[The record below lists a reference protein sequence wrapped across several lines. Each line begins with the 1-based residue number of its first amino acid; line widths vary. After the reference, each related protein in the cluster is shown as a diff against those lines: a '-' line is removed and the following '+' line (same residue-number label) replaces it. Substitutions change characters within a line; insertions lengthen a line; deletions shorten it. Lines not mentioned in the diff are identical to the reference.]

1 MTLSAYRLGLDAITG
16 GALPVI
22 QSLIRSLYRPAER
35 DQSIDLLVP
44 VLTDVIR
51 NSRSEAYAEAATFL
65 AETAADQGV
74 DAPYIPAQSGYS
86 EASVRSILREDLRGS
101 LDEAAQIIAPK
112 LIQHIEDSARQ
123 TMIRAVED
131 YREPGTREDADH
143 YSYAALRGTDNVDR
157 SFRESQARSWAR
169 VLTGAEDCA
178 FCVLLASRGPVYTT
192 AEDAGRLSA
201 SEAFK
206 TSMAGGYVNSYHPNC
221 VVPGTMVSGPPSQV
235 GYRRHYEGEIV
246 TLVTAGGNELSIT
259 PQHPVLTDRGWV
271 PAGLVNEGD
280 QLVSSTRTDR
290 TVVSGPDVD
299 HVPSRI
305 EDVVQALS
313 VAEATVRRGVPGSAE
328 QFHGDG
334 FDSEVEVVSV
344 KGLLWDEVD
353 PALIEPSAEEHFEVA
368 PGVCSCGRLGG
379 SGDCGLDFGPM
390 ADSGAPH
397 GVMSGPSLCGS
408 LVVGHSAG
416 ADDSGLAPASGGQ
429 SGLIEP
435 AVYNVSG
442 YPVCAGHAEHA
453 LSVGVTTG
461 KVLGDGEAAIRPVR
475 VGRKFDPPAL
485 DGNPETLRVFAELG
499 ADLLERQSGFVEF
512 DRVVDKSVAHYSGHV
527 LNLNTSEGWYTA
539 NGITVSNCDCLV
551 VPVYNY
557 ASWPGRDQYRELDEF
572 YQSVM
577 KDPLWHGERT
587 GTDPRSKDA
596 PGSSG
601 NPALA
606 AIERELR
613 HMAQQGESLPITD
626 LRTGEPMRTASGSIA
641 A

>member
-22 QSLIRSLYRPAER
+22 RGLIRSLYSPDER
-35 DQSIDLLVP
+35 DESLARLVP
-44 VLTDVIR
+44 VLTEVIR
-51 NSRSEAYAEAATFL
+51 NSRTEAYAEATMFL

-101 LDEAAQIIAPK
+101 ADEAVEIIAPK

-123 TMIRAVED
+123 TMVRAVED

-169 VLTGAEDCA
+169 VLTGAENCA
-178 FCVLLASRGPVYTT
+178 FCVTLASRGPVYET

-201 SEAFK
+201 SKKFK
-206 TSMAGGYVNSYHPNC
+206 TAIAIGYVNS
-221 VVPGTMVSGPPSQV
+221 
-235 GYRRHYEGEIV
+235 
-246 TLVTAGGNELSIT
+246 
-259 PQHPVLTDRGWV
+259 
-271 PAGLVNEGD
+271 
-280 QLVSSTRTDR
+280 
-290 TVVSGPDVD
+290 
-299 HVPSRI
+299 
-305 EDVVQALS
+305 
-313 VAEATVRRGVPGSAE
+313 
-328 QFHGDG
+328 FHN
-334 FDSEVEVVSV
+334 S
-344 KGLLWDEVD
+344 
-353 PALIEPSAEEHFEVA
+353 
-368 PGVCSCGRLGG
+368 
-379 SGDCGLDFGPM
+379 
-390 ADSGAPH
+390 
-397 GVMSGPSLCGS
+397 
-408 LVVGHSAG
+408 
-416 ADDSGLAPASGGQ
+416 
-429 SGLIEP
+429 
-435 AVYNVSG
+435 
-442 YPVCAGHAEHA
+442 
-453 LSVGVTTG
+453 
-461 KVLGDGEAAIRPVR
+461 
-475 VGRKFDPPAL
+475 
-485 DGNPETLRVFAELG
+485 
-499 ADLLERQSGFVEF
+499 
-512 DRVVDKSVAHYSGHV
+512 
-527 LNLNTSEGWYTA
+527 
-539 NGITVSNCDCLV
+539 CDCLV

-557 ASWPGRDQYRELDEF
+557 ASWPGREQYRALDEF
-572 YQSVM
+572 YQRVM